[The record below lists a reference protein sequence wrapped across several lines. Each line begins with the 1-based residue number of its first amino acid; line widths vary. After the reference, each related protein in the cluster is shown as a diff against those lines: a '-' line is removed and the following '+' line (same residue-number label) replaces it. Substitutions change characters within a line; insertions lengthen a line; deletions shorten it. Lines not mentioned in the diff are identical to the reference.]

1 MLLLNIPKFKI
12 KVYTLKKYILGEF
25 RNLHPYVAQ
34 RLVSLFET
42 LSRKH
47 TRLAARVHLPI
58 PASPPTDSSGSAH
71 LEIEQAEEVLTDQM
85 REELVRKI
93 LQNYFVGRFSFYSF
107 ILFKSEFISCRTCP
121 L

>member
-1 MLLLNIPKFKI
+1 MYF
-12 KVYTLKKYILGEF
+12 VGEF

-58 PASPPTDSSGSAH
+58 PLSPATDSSGSGA
-71 LEIEQAEEVLTDQM
+71 LDIEQAEEVLTDQM
-85 REELVRKI
+85 REELVHNH
-93 LQNYFVGRFSFYSF
+93 LFSF
-107 ILFKSEFISCRTCP
+107 
-121 L
+121 